1 MIEGRLSRRYARAIF
16 QLAREEHREEE
27 LGQEL
32 NRFVEAYNN
41 SPLKTVLNNPAFSV
55 QGRKNVAVQVA
66 KSLDLNPLT
75 IRFLSLLL
83 ERDRLDSLSSIA
95 VHYHR
100 YLDETKGRVQAR
112 VVSPAPLGEATLEKL
127 RKTFQTIRGKLVIL
141 KEETDPGLVGGVLIE
156 LEGKVYDGSIR
167 TQLERMKESIEQGY

>member
-1 MIEGRLSRRYARAIF
+1 IEGRLSRRYARAIF
-16 QLAREEHREEE
+16 QLAHEEHREEA
-27 LGQEL
+27 LGQEI
-32 NRFVEAYNN
+32 NRFVEAYDN
-41 SPLKTVLNNPAFSV
+41 SPLKTVLNNPAFGV
-55 QGRKNVAVQVA
+55 QSRRNVAVQVA
-66 KSLDLNPLT
+66 KSIGLT
-75 IRFLSLLL
+75 SLIIRFLSLLL

-112 VVSPAPLGEATLEKL
+112 VVSPTSLGEATLEKL
-127 RKTFQTIRGKLVIL
+127 RKILQTIRGKVVIL

-167 TQLERMKESIEQGY
+167 TQLERMKESIGQGY